1 MLVAVATCVCL
12 LKNVHLC
19 YNCAARVL
27 TALSP
32 KHLVVYLI
40 LKPYNKCHFLIVFAI
55 FFASV
60 PLFHFSFERCGGPL
74 VCRFSL
80 VVYVAHSICAAAR
93 IT

>member
-32 KHLVVYLI
+32 QHLIVYLI
-40 LKPYNKCHFLIVFAI
+40 LKLYNKCNFLIVFAI

-60 PLFHFSFERCGGPL
+60 PLFHFSFERRGVPL
-74 VCRFSL
+74 YALF
-80 VVYVAHSICAAAR
+80 H
-93 IT
+93 